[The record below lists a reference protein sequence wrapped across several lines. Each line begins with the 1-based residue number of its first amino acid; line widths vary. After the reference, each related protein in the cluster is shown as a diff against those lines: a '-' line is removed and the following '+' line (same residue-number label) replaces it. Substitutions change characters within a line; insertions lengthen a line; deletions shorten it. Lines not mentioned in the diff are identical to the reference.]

1 MISGLV
7 CNVEK
12 TMLMVIGVEAPID
25 QRIKDLGFT
34 ITDSVTILGLNL
46 NRNGVMGNNYQ
57 KIGQK
62 IQGAINHWRPFNLSL
77 PGRISIAKCMMY
89 SQINYLGCFIP
100 IPDNFITEYDRM
112 ITSFVKGKL
121 NIAKKRLYLPP
132 AHGGLG
138 LFILD
143 DYLDAQRCSWIKR
156 CVNLD
161 EAWKIT
167 IYVKNFANVFNSKAR
182 NINQEELPLTFAI
195 CKSFERVS
203 NKFTQTNENFRESF
217 IFENVT
223 IPINLET
230 RPCLTR
236 SMFNVEF
243 FNQNAVKLYKLK
255 YSDFYARDDS
265 LIDIDTVREATGI
278 NFTVLHVYTI
288 RGACSAAKIK
298 YKKRDIELQK
308 ITDIVSFSF
317 RRRRGSSHF
326 RKLLGTTALPDTS
339 RNINRFA
346 DIVDIVI
353 NGEQSKFLNQLWTN
367 GLFNNRERTV
377 LFKLYNNTLGYNA
390 AVAHFVRNHS
400 PICTFCDIMEEQD
413 QNRETPV
420 HLFFD
425 CGSVSNIIDNAF
437 KKLTNDPNFLFSRR
451 EFFAT
456 FERRE
461 LSIAKNRILTYFS
474 TFLKLYIWDCRNR
487 GFIPTEDNC
496 WANIEER
503 ISDLCRSNTQFSTL
517 WGNTGFVLNNP

>member
-62 IQGAINHWRPFNLSL
+62 IQGAINHWRTFNLSL

-377 LFKLYNNTLGYNA
+377 LFK
-390 AVAHFVRNHS
+390 
-400 PICTFCDIMEEQD
+400 
-413 QNRETPV
+413 
-420 HLFFD
+420 
-425 CGSVSNIIDNAF
+425 
-437 KKLTNDPNFLFSRR
+437 
-451 EFFAT
+451 
-456 FERRE
+456 
-461 LSIAKNRILTYFS
+461 
-474 TFLKLYIWDCRNR
+474 
-487 GFIPTEDNC
+487 
-496 WANIEER
+496 
-503 ISDLCRSNTQFSTL
+503 
-517 WGNTGFVLNNP
+517 